1 MPGSN
6 GHSSMQDV
14 LGNSNMTNTAGTAST
29 TSTSSTTNSINTAGI
44 TNATA
49 SSTTSGSSHVNPDSP
64 AGFDNLAEPAAK
76 HVKHHANNHDGHAC
90 KGIFGG
96 GSDSTP
102 DTGNHGDGLGWF
114 AQHWKEIA
122 IVAGSIALIALIAK
136 MIKSLDSNIKIRFQR
151 CANVLQRMQKD
162 FTLAKDGLNM
172 KAVLPGIGSRIM
184 DKIARLWTGMFKR
197 KSNKANEG
205 AIGLHPFCRTYISE
219 IESDFQLAQDA
230 FNKIRAAKDSE
241 DSITSTPAKESNV
254 KVYKSFREAYLYS
267 NLNESEQLNESALLG
282 VVPLASLMI
291 TAGKFV
297 WNFFKNGKPVP
308 GSGKAVQVTKEST
321 REICYSIIYNFL
333 NKYISMN
340 TVMSRIGIS
349 SKDLADLDMSSCDK
363 LKKILEQYGNKA
375 DKMHS
380 AQFVRLQTA
389 YNKMLTHYFKI
400 GNGLITNFKNNTKA
414 EDEKHQNLLIA
425 AEEKLLAMWDK
436 QKDIYTNNFSHVLIE
451 IIKSDAY
458 INYLNFIIESVLPVF
473 KTGLAGDADYILDV
487 MPKKGEKYLIRQTN
501 NQSQLSDGEALQGN
515 AAVAEITEFNNQSKN
530 ISFKILGGLERT
542 AKIEYLDDGKV
553 SLKSSDL
560 NPDIYKGKEN
570 VEAIAFGKWLALDP
584 HLVNFADKGQ
594 DTEDSSTDTDTKQD
608 TDNDRTSTKDDQT
621 NSDKKYTDLYIKEI
635 NNKNVYIIGCF
646 GAAQEN
652 LEHPEIKGTALNE
665 DDVLNELSFK
675 GIKNAIDNIR
685 SKGNNTSGTNS
696 STNSNSS
703 SSSSTDSGS
712 SQSSDS
718 GTNSSTNS
726 NSSSSSSTDS
736 GSSQSNTSS
745 TSSAD
750 NSKITRFV
758 ICTINKD
765 VTLDN
770 IQNPLFIYYDI
781 QEVLIN
787 TPITESDFIDYM
799 KTNSFNQADDTD
811 KKSAEWIIRR
821 NKENSQTHES
831 LLLEK
836 IIKSVTIN
844 KIDDLQQTL
853 DTLSQRQFDVDKLA
867 DPNIQSNIAKEI
879 IDAVN
884 RMTNGLTP
892 SANTFEYD
900 KIYQYNNN
908 DISGWKVKSDA
919 ISDQKRFQADSEY
932 NTPIKCD
939 RTDAAFKFHLVPT
952 LIDTQDNRILSQNV
966 VPDDKNSVIGV
977 KIFVENP
984 TKISGD
990 ALNDIQYTCRLAGN
1004 DIMQFLSKFRT
1015 ALITEKPF
1023 SDEKSRETSSDAV
1036 DTYPKT
1042 LYGMIQTAKDGT
1054 YYFNEK
1060 NLVTDENDVKA
1071 YYKIRLYDKNNG
1083 LFIINSSHE
1092 ADVLRDNKDLLM
1104 KLDHTLQPKS
1114 NISGIRSVT
1123 AGKLVRMGAA
1133 GYMIDLKNNPPK
1145 FEFIVNDQGGQG
1157 TQPGNT
1163 TNTQGQQNNNQNS
1176 TTTSNNGNNING
1188 QNNNGQQPNASANNT
1203 STSNNTASNNQ
1214 NNVTAESL
1222 NINAIYNTSL
1232 QESNNTVIVNRTLTG
1247 NISKNAYILTE
1258 SVWND
1263 GSHINIISDINR
1275 RKNIVYRFKT
1285 YEQLA
1290 SYAKKYDNVYL
1301 KKYRTNDTYTVHAP
1315 KNLYGMLTEGNQL
1328 YESIYIINTDNQNNI
1343 ISIINCNP
1351 FKIEK

>member
-6 GHSSMQDV
+6 GHSTMQDV
-14 LGNSNMTNTAGTAST
+14 LGNSNTTNTAGTAST
-29 TSTSSTTNSINTAGI
+29 SSTSSAINSINATDATNTTAGS
-44 TNATA
+44 TA
-49 SSTTSGSSHVNPDSP
+49 SGSSHVNPDRP
-64 AGFDNLAEPAAK
+64 AGFDNLSEPTAK
-76 HVKHHANNHDGHAC
+76 NVKHHVNNHDGHAC

-96 GSDSTP
+96 GSDSAS

-136 MIKSLDSNIKIRFQR
+136 MIKSLDSNIKIRFQK

-162 FTLAKDGLNM
+162 FTLSKDGLNM

-205 AIGLHPFCRTYISE
+205 AIGLHPFCHTYISE

-333 NKYISMN
+333 NKYISMD

-414 EDEKHQNLLIA
+414 EDEKHQNLLVA

-501 NQSQLSDGEALQGN
+501 NQSQLSDGEVLQGN

-570 VEAIAFGKWLALDP
+570 VEALAFGKWLALDP
-584 HLVNFADKGQ
+584 HLINFMDKEPNTG
-594 DTEDSSTDTDTKQD
+594 DSSTDTETKQD
-608 TDNDRTSTKDDQT
+608 TDNDQISTKDNQT
-621 NSDKKYTDLYIKEI
+621 NLDKKYTDLYVKEI

-675 GIKNAIDNIR
+675 GIKNVINNIG
-685 SKGNNTSGTNS
+685 SKGNNTPEPNS

-703 SSSSTDSGS
+703 S
-712 SQSSDS
+712 
-718 GTNSSTNS
+718 NSSTNS
-726 NSSSSSSTDS
+726 SSNQPSTSNISSSD
-736 GSSQSNTSS
+736 
-745 TSSAD
+745 D

-787 TPITESDFIDYM
+787 TPISESDFIDYM
-799 KTNSFNQADDTD
+799 KSNSFNQADDTD
-811 KKSAEWIIRR
+811 KKSAEWIIMR

-831 LLLEK
+831 LLIEK
-836 IIKSVTIN
+836 IIKAATIN

-853 DTLSQRQFDVDKLA
+853 DTLSQRQFDVDKLS
-867 DPNIQSNIAKEI
+867 DPNIQSKIAKEI

-919 ISDQKRFQADSEY
+919 VSDQKHFQADSEY
-932 NTPIKCD
+932 YTPIKCD
-939 RTDAAFKFHLVPT
+939 RTNAAFKFHLVPT

-977 KIFVENP
+977 KIFVEDP
-984 TKISGD
+984 KKISGD

-1015 ALITEKPF
+1015 ALITETPF
-1023 SDEKSRETSSDAV
+1023 TDEKSREPSSNTADA
-1036 DTYPKT
+1036 YPKI
-1042 LYGMIQTAKDGT
+1042 LYGMIQRAKDGT

-1071 YYKIRLYDKNNG
+1071 YYKIKLTDKNNG
-1083 LFIINSSHE
+1083 LFIINSSHQ
-1092 ADVLRDNKDLLM
+1092 ADILRDNKDLIM
-1104 KLDHTLQPKS
+1104 KLDPTLQPNP
-1114 NISGIRSVT
+1114 NISGIKTVN
-1123 AGKLVRMGAA
+1123 AGGLLRMGAA

-1145 FEFIVNDQGGQG
+1145 FEFIVNSQSSQNK
-1157 TQPGNT
+1157 QPGNT
-1163 TNTQGQQNNNQNS
+1163 TNTQGQQNNVQNS
-1176 TTTSNNGNNING
+1176 TTTSNNSNNING
-1188 QNNNGQQPNASANNT
+1188 QTNNEQQPNTSAGNAT
-1203 STSNNTASNNQ
+1203 TSNNTASNNQ
-1214 NNVTAESL
+1214 NSTTAESL
-1222 NINAIYNTSL
+1222 TINAIYNTSL
-1232 QESNNTVIVNRTLTG
+1232 QESNNAVIVNRTLTG
-1247 NISKNAYILTE
+1247 NISRNAYILTE

-1275 RKNIVYRFKT
+1275 RKNIIYRFKT

-1301 KKYRTNDTYTVHAP
+1301 KKYRANDTYTVHAP
-1315 KNLYGMLTEGNQL
+1315 KNLYGILTEGNQL
-1328 YESIYIINTDNQNNI
+1328 YESIYIINTDKHDNI